1 MKSGLT
7 IVSLLFLTT
16 FSFAQDVTGD
26 WNGKLNAN
34 GAELRL
40 VLHIT
45 KNSDGSLKATLDSV
59 DQGANGIPVS
69 SATLKDSKLSLKV
82 DAVSGAYEG
91 KVNADA
97 SEIAGTWTQGAS
109 LELNFH
115 RGGIATKPA
124 PKPAKASD
132 IDGDWLGT
140 LDTGMGTL
148 RVVLHIANTEDGLR
162 ATMDSPDQGAK
173 GIPVTSITR
182 TGSSLRFETKSI
194 SGTYEGS
201 ISADLNAVSGTWT
214 QFGKPLPLSL
224 KRVKSAS
231 ELELRRPQNPVKP
244 YPYKEEEVT
253 YKNPAANIELAA
265 TLTIPRGKGPF
276 PAVLLISG
284 SGPHDR
290 DESLMGHKP
299 FLVLA
304 DYLTRKGIVVLR
316 ADKRGVGKSGGDY
329 SKAVIADFASDA
341 DAGVAYLKT
350 RPEVDPHRIGL
361 LGHSEGGVEAPLSAA
376 HNPDVAFVV
385 MMAGMGVPG
394 DQLLPEQMRLI
405 EQAAGKS
412 PDEIQKDLA
421 MQRDLLATVEKDKD
435 DSVLEK
441 DVREKLTGKV
451 PDAQIGMQIKTI
463 SSPWFRDLLAYD
475 PAPTLSKL
483 TCPVLVL
490 NGEKDV
496 QVPPQQ
502 NLPVIRKALEA
513 GGNKHFE
520 IDELPGLNHL
530 FQTAKTGGIGE
541 YSEIEETM
549 SPVAMEKVASWI
561 LKQTASAG
569 EITRGGSATAGF

>member
-140 LDTGMGTL
+140 LDSGMGTL